1 MTGRV
6 HQRVGDPSCVRP
18 IEPARRVPKVDG
30 DAFGDARRN
39 AQDLSLARR
48 TAKAPGLERPDRHRP
63 VDEGHRRIV
72 RCAVENLDGLGNKVA
87 PRQPGTVRDQ
97 QLDGGLSA
105 EHSLRVLPQRR
116 REVLKAG
123 SK

>member
-1 MTGRV
+1 MTSRV
-6 HQRVGDPSCVRP
+6 NQRVGDASCVCP
-18 IEPARRVPKVDG
+18 IEPARRVPEVDG
-30 DAFGDARRN
+30 DARGEARGD

-48 TAKAPGLERPDRHRP
+48 TAKAPGLEHPDRRWP
-63 VDEGHRRIV
+63 IDKGHRHIV
-72 RCAVENLDGLGNKVA
+72 RRAIENLDGLGDKVA
-87 PRQPGTVRDQ
+87 SRQPGTVPDQ

-116 REVLKAG
+116 REVLEAG